1 MSFQKSV
8 LITASVI
15 LIVALVIIAIMLNV
29 AKSNTK
35 YPPEIGICPDYFL
48 PTAKNVCSNPKGLGK
63 NVGDSV
69 TFTGDQVC
77 GKECNNTNYKARCNW
92 AKTNDVQWDGIW
104 PSSHKN
110 NFC

>member
-63 NVGDSV
+63 NIGDKV
-69 TFTGDQVC
+69 TFAGDQVC

-92 AKTNDVQWDGIW
+92 AKQNGVQWDGIW
-104 PSSHKN
+104 QSSAVNK
-110 NFC
+110 FC

>member
-15 LIVALVIIAIMLNV
+15 LIVALVIIALMLNI

-35 YPPEIGICPDYFL
+35 YPPEIGICPDYFV
-48 PTAKNVCSNPKGLGK
+48 PTTKNVCSNPKGLGK

-69 TFTGDQVC
+69 TFTGDQAC

-92 AKTNDVQWDGIW
+92 AKQNGVQWDGIYQ
-104 PSSHKN
+104 SSTNK
-110 NFC
+110 FC

>member
-15 LIVALVIIAIMLNV
+15 LIVALVIIALMLNI

-35 YPPEIGICPDYFL
+35 YPPEIGICPDYFV
-48 PTAKNVCSNPKGLGK
+48 PTTKNVCSNPKGLGK

-69 TFTGDQVC
+69 TFSGDTAC

-92 AKTNDVQWDGIW
+92 AKQNGVQWDGIYQ
-104 PSSHKN
+104 SSTNK
-110 NFC
+110 FC